1 MKQRDFHA
9 GQSALGL
16 MARNTEA
23 MFAPRM
29 AQWEA
34 FGKGF
39 QDANAIVQ
47 NRHAFNEQLAQNQ
60 KQNEFKE
67 REFGFREREAEE
79 SNRRFDTQM
88 RENQRRFDQRHAL
101 DKQNSATDRAYK
113 GALTAFHYFNIDKA
127 RKDEENARNGW
138 LIAEELK
145 KKWALDPNNITLYEK
160 SFLQKHGFDID
171 DSNNTLAVKTMNF
184 HKQYNQNEKVLRN
197 ALEALQGADLRGIA
211 FGIKRKINEGTGGF
225 IGELDQEE
233 SKHIVAM
240 NNLIDAA
247 VNYQYGN
254 NTSGDKYK
262 RKQELL
268 DLAFQS
274 PKQFKN
280 TIVAMADDVFKQQEA
295 DLNVLREYNLSD
307 ESLKKYTDSAK
318 ENRKAFEAF
327 AASKGAQIQMITPL
341 SNQRAYVY

>member
-88 RENQRRFDQRHAL
+88 RENQRQFDQRHAL

-197 ALEALQGADLRGIA
+197 ALEALQGADLRGIG
-211 FGIKRKINEGTGGF
+211 FGVRRKINQWTGGAF
-225 IGELDQEE
+225 GEL
-233 SKHIVAM
+233 SKEQNEHLVALS
-240 NNLIDAA
+240 NVIDAIIK
-247 VNYQYGN
+247 NQYGN
-254 NTSGDKYK
+254 ATSDQKTRERRNLFDKYF
-262 RKQELL
+262 
-268 DLAFQS
+268 AS
-274 PKQFKN
+274 PEEFKSGLIAQAN
-280 TIVAMADDVFKQQEA
+280 DIMQQQEM
-295 DLNVLREYNLSD
+295 DLDTTLKEFGISKDSFSKYTKQLSD
-307 ESLKKYTDSAK
+307 
-318 ENRKAFEAF
+318 NKAVFEAF
-327 AASKGAQIQMITPL
+327 SKPKTKEIQRYIPPVRLMKD
-341 SNQRAYVY
+341 